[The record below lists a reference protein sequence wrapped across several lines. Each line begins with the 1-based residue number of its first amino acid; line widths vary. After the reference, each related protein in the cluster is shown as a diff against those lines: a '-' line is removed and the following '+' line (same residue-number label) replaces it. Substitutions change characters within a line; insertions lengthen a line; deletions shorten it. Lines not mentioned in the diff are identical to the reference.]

1 MSIDIIKRLALF
13 FVLSVIQILFLNHLR
28 LFGVATPMLY
38 ILFVITFKRNTPK
51 WIILLWSFAL
61 GLAIDVFSNTPGLAA
76 GSMTLIAIIQP
87 YLLELFVP
95 RDSVEDLEISTA
107 TLGISKYITFCTI
120 ITVIYC
126 LVFFA
131 LEAFSFYDWIHWLAC
146 AGSSAFLTLIIIMT
160 IERVR
165 KK

>member
-1 MSIDIIKRLALF
+1 MSFELIKRLAVF
-13 FVLSVIQILFLNHLR
+13 FILCVVQILFLNHIR

-38 ILFVITFKRNTPK
+38 ILFVIIFHRNTPK
-51 WIILLWSFAL
+51 WALLLWSFAL

-87 YLLELFVP
+87 YLLELFIP
-95 RDSVEDLEISTA
+95 RDSIEELHVSST
-107 TLGISKYITFCTI
+107 TLGLGKYIFFSTI
-120 ITVIYC
+120 LIVIYC

-131 LEAFSFYDWIHWLAC
+131 LETFSFYNWIHWLTC
-146 AGSSAFLTLIIIMT
+146 AGSSALLTLILILS
-160 IERVR
+160 IETVR

>member
-1 MSIDIIKRLALF
+1 MSFDLIKRLTIF
-13 FVLSVIQILFLNHLR
+13 IVLCAVQILFLNHIR

-38 ILFVITFKRNTPK
+38 IFFVIIFHRNTPK
-51 WIILLWSFAL
+51 WALLLWSFAM

-95 RDSVEDLEISTA
+95 RDSIEELRVSTT
-107 TLGISKYITFCTI
+107 TLGYGKYYLFCTI
-120 ITVIYC
+120 LTIVYC

-131 LEAFSFYDWIHWLAC
+131 LEAFSFYDWIHWLTC
-146 AGSSAFLTLIIIMT
+146 AGSSALLTLILLVS
-160 IERVR
+160 IETVR

>member
-95 RDSVEDLEISTA
+95 RDSVEGLEISTA
-107 TLGISKYITFCTI
+107 TLGISKYFTFSTI

-131 LEAFSFYDWIHWLAC
+131 LEAFSFYDWIHGLAC